1 MDIWLES
8 CHSFPP
14 WCNCICV
21 YDVLTPV
28 MLLWTSSPP
37 AAFPHMWAQLRSVA
51 PLKPASQISGRSKVQ
66 KQNQLGPSNQHH
78 GAKTFIFFSQELLE
92 TNKTTQVRDGCE
104 VRSASSSSSSAT
116 STPAWGTAPG
126 QGWLS
131 NSAYSY
137 LNFFFYLSTY
147 KEKRHSRVIPG
158 QGWQRM
164 MIWQRI
170 LLYSQTEKIYIES
183 KWPYLSFW
191 AF

>member
-1 MDIWLES
+1 MDIWIES

-14 WCNCICV
+14 WCICICI

-51 PLKPASQISGRSKVQ
+51 PLKPGGPSLDRFSQISGRLKVQ

-78 GAKTFIFFSQELLE
+78 GVKTFIFVSQEILE
-92 TNKTTQVRDGCE
+92 TNKNNPMHQVRDGCE
-104 VRSASSSSSSAT
+104 VRSSSTSSSAT

-131 NSAYSY
+131 NSTYLY

-147 KEKRHSRVIPG
+147 KEKK
-158 QGWQRM
+158 
-164 MIWQRI
+164 
-170 LLYSQTEKIYIES
+170 T
-183 KWPYLSFW
+183 
-191 AF
+191 